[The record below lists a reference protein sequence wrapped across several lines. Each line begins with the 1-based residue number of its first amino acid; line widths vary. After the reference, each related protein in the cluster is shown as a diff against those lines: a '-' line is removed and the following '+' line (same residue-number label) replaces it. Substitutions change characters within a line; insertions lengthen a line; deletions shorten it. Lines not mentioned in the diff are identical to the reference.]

1 MVRNRAGSRRASNE
15 SGLWSL
21 PVPARR
27 RSLDTGARSAD
38 TACFRAIVERDPDAV
53 FILDAGLGLTYA
65 NPVAQATFGL
75 PTSLSAWRFRAA
87 VRRLYPDDLVRIEAA
102 TARDQQVITDA
113 RIRMADGSWRWFTL
127 SVQDLRDDPA
137 INGLLVKLRDIDARK
152 RSEAAAQ
159 ETISALQR
167 QNQNKSLFL
176 STISHEFRTPLTSI
190 VGYSEYLASNAAHP
204 EMVAEDAEVIHR
216 EATRLSRLV
225 DDVLLMDRV
234 DNGHITL
241 NLRPLEVNALVRGV
255 AEAMRPLLTR
265 HRLVLRLNPGLPR
278 VRADRDRLAQAL
290 TNLISNAVKF
300 SDHGG
305 AITLETA
312 RSGDEVVIS
321 VHDEGVG
328 IAPEDLERIFQRF
341 ERVGT
346 GSAGRTV
353 GTGLGLAI
361 VSEITHLH
369 HGRVWVTSTVG
380 DGSTFCLALPAAT
393 E

>member
-1 MVRNRAGSRRASNE
+1 MVRNRADSRAAANE

-27 RSLDTGARSAD
+27 ALDAGTRSAE
-38 TACFRAIVERDPDAV
+38 TACFRAIVEHDPDAV
-53 FILDAGLGLTYA
+53 VILDAGLGLAYA
-65 NPVAQATFGL
+65 NPVARATFDIPDHL
-75 PTSLSAWRFRAA
+75 AAWQFRAA
-87 VRRLYPDDLVRIEAA
+87 VRRFHQEDLARLKASTASDQAASTDTRI
-102 TARDQQVITDA
+102 Q
-113 RIRMADGSWRWFTL
+113 MPDGSWRWFAL
-127 SVQDLRDDPA
+127 SVQDLRRDPA
-137 INGLLVKLRDIDARK
+137 VNGLLVKLRDIDAFK

-159 ETISALQR
+159 DTISALQR

-176 STISHEFRTPLTSI
+176 STVSHEFRTPLTSI

-241 NLRPLEVNALVRGV
+241 NLRPLEVNALVSGV
-255 AEAMRPLLTR
+255 AEAMRPLLSR
-265 HRLVLRLNPGLPR
+265 HRLVVKLTPRLPN
-278 VRADRDRLAQAL
+278 VQADRDRLAQAL

-312 RSGDEVVIS
+312 ATGGEVVIS

-328 IAPEDLERIFQRF
+328 IAPVDLERIFQRF

-361 VSEITHLH
+361 VSEIAHLH

-380 DGSTFCLALPAAT
+380 DGSTFCLALPAAP